1 MKKTEMKAMKSR
13 KHVNENMEQ
22 HIEYPLPLQ
31 RSNLTTKQVGNASE
45 KINTNC
51 EMIIRSFQKCE
62 ITTAVDS
69 SKDDQVNIKAK
80 NKDM

>member
-31 RSNLTTKQVGNASE
+31 VGNASE
-45 KINTNC
+45 KIKTNC

-62 ITTAVDS
+62 ITTVVDS